1 MLHKIMVFSLIM
13 ALRVIFSPSF
23 ADDGQ
28 DFLRRIDKNLNPVSY
43 DFYRK
48 IINIEPD
55 GNKKEFALYSV
66 KKDHDKVA
74 AIFLSPASEK
84 GRTTLRIGENIWLYI
99 PNVGKPI
106 RITNV
111 QSMTGGVFNNAD
123 IMGVDYSVEYSIEK
137 KEDKEAAW
145 LLHLK
150 ALNRSVAYDRLRM
163 VVDKK
168 TMLPLQIECMT
179 EAGMLIKTLYFKQIK
194 DFGGGIVRPSIIE
207 TDSPLQKGYRSIMI
221 FANMKSRK
229 LADDV
234 FTINFMSR
242 LESLLK

>member
-1 MLHKIMVFSLIM
+1 MVFSIIT
-13 ALRVIFSPSF
+13 ALLAIFSPSF

-28 DFLRRIDKNLNPVSY
+28 DFLKRIDKSLNPESY

-74 AIFLSPASEK
+74 AIFLSPSSEK

-99 PNVGKPI
+99 PNVGKPL

-137 KEDKEAAW
+137 KDEKGDTW
-145 LLHLK
+145 LLQLK
-150 ALNRSVAYDRLRM
+150 ARSKTVAYDRLRM

-168 TMLPLQIECMT
+168 TTLPLQIECMT

-194 DFGGGIVRPSIIE
+194 DFGGGIVRPSVIE
-207 TDSPLQKGYRSIMI
+207 SDSPLQKGYKSIMI

-229 LADDV
+229 LSDDV
-234 FTINFMSR
+234 FTINFMPR